1 MTNLP
6 NYTPLTDPSANTIQL
21 VGNAKEYLEDLHN
34 QAQLFNEQ
42 KLQLTRSFLEEKIQQ
57 SIEASRR
64 ERLMETER
72 INMCRRDD
80 NDAVKIAQLASEK
93 RAEVLAAQMVLN
105 ADTLRAATTKQAET
119 LQAAATKQAET
130 LAAQLIQMTAS
141 LDNRLKIVEEKQ
153 YTIAGSSKGRNDMYG
168 WISAGIVLVM
178 GIVAFF
184 IKK

>member
-1 MTNLP
+1 MTSIP
-6 NYTPLTDPSANTIQL
+6 YAAPADPSANVLQL
-21 VGNAKEYLEDLHN
+21 VGNAKEYLEDLHT
-34 QAQLFNEQ
+34 QAQLFNDQ
-42 KLQLTRSFLEEKIQQ
+42 KLQLTRAFLEEKIQQ

-153 YTIAGSSKGRNDMYG
+153 YTLAGASKGSRDMYG
-168 WISAGIVLVM
+168 WISAGVM
-178 GIVAFF
+178 TVIGIAAFF
-184 IKK
+184 LK